1 MTDLTDI
8 LSIPVLEI
16 EKKLFELRDFDFITI
31 TDRGQNKKQE
41 QALQALTNGQHR
53 EVLYGGAAG
62 GGKSFLGC
70 TWLTF
75 MCETKPGTRW
85 FVGRESLKSIKE
97 STYITFLK
105 VFKAYGIEGVKYNA
119 NDHYLLFANGS
130 RIDFL
135 ELRYYPSDPLF
146 ERFGS
151 LEYTGGW
158 IEEAGEIA
166 FGAFDVLKTRVGR
179 HFNDQYGITP
189 ILFITCN
196 PKKNWLYYSFFSPWK
211 QGKLAPHRLFIQALI
226 MDNPAVDTGYLTQ
239 LRSLEDKPKRER
251 LLLGNWEYEDSPA
264 ALCDFDSIVSL
275 FTNDHVKPTGDKYGS
290 ADLAMQGRDKFIGG
304 YRNGMVV
311 RISIEMDKS
320 TGKEIE
326 TAVKGMLTKE
336 GIPHAKMVA
345 DSDGLGS
352 FLESYL
358 KNIKEFHGGAQ
369 ANDKKTFANLKS
381 ECAYKLAE
389 VINKHEMLII
399 CTDEQQQKII
409 EELGV
414 LQALDVDGDE
424 VRKRII
430 KKDAMK
436 EILGRSP
443 DYLDFLLMLMYHLVK
458 IKVAEPMEVTPGGKM
473 DADLV
478 RIKRMYG
485 IEG

>member
-1 MTDLTDI
+1 MRDLTDI
-8 LSIPVLEI
+8 LSIPILEI

-31 TDRGQNKKQE
+31 TERGQNKKQE
-41 QALQALTNGQHR
+41 AALNALTGGDRR

-62 GGKSFLGC
+62 GAKSWTGA

-75 MCETKPGTRW
+75 MAETRPGTRW
-85 FVGRESLKSIKE
+85 FIGRESLKSIKE

-105 VFKAYGIEGVKYNA
+105 VFKAYGIEAVKYNA
-119 NDHYLLFANGS
+119 NDHYLLFSNGS

-179 HFNDQYGITP
+179 HLNDQYGITP

-196 PKKNWLYYSFFSPWK
+196 PKKNWLYYFFYTLWK
-211 QGKLAPHRLFIQALI
+211 QNKLPAHRIFIQAFI
-226 MDNPAVDTGYLTQ
+226 HDNPAVDTGYLTQ
-239 LRSLEDKPKRER
+239 LRSLEDKSKRAR
-251 LLLGNWEYEDSPA
+251 LLLGDWDYSDDPS
-264 ALCDFDSIVSL
+264 ALCEFDSIVAL

-304 YRNGMVV
+304 FRDGMVV
-311 RISIEMDKS
+311 RIPIDMAKS

-326 TAVKGMLTKE
+326 LAVKGMLTKE
-336 GIPHAKMVA
+336 GIPHTKMVA

-358 KNIKEFHGGAQ
+358 KSIKEFHGGAQ

-389 VINKHEMLII
+389 VVNKHEMLII
-399 CTDEQQQKII
+399 CTEEQQQKII
-409 EELGV
+409 EELGA
-414 LQALDVDGDE
+414 LKALDVDSDE
-424 VRKRII
+424 VRKRVI

-436 EILGRSP
+436 DILGRSP
-443 DYLDFLLMLMYHLVK
+443 DYLDFLIMLMFFLVK
-458 IKVAEPMEVTPGGKM
+458 IKPAEPMEQTPGGRYEG
-473 DADLV
+473 DFE

-485 IEG
+485 M

>member
-1 MTDLTDI
+1 MTDLNDI

-31 TDRGQNKKQE
+31 TERGQNKKQE
-41 QALQALTNGQHR
+41 RALQALTSGQAR

-62 GGKSFLGC
+62 GAKSWTGC

-75 MCETKPGTRW
+75 MCETRPGTRW
-85 FVGRESLKSIKE
+85 FIGRESLKSIKE

-105 VFKAYGIEGVKYNA
+105 VFKAYGIEGVRYHA
-119 NDHYLLFANGS
+119 TEHYLLFANGS

-166 FGAFDVLKTRVGR
+166 FGAFDVLKTRIGR
-179 HFNDQYGITP
+179 HLNDQFGIIP

-196 PKKNWLYYSFFSPWK
+196 PKKNWLYYSFYTPWK
-211 QGKLAPHRLFIQALI
+211 QKKLPAHRLFIQAFI
-226 MDNPAVDTGYLTQ
+226 QDNPAVDTGYLAQ
-239 LRSLEDKPKRER
+239 LQSLEDKPKRER
-251 LLLGNWEYEDSPA
+251 LLLGNWDYEDDPS
-264 ALCDFDSIVSL
+264 ALCEFDAIVAL
-275 FTNDHVKPTGDKYGS
+275 FTNDHVRPTGDKYGS

-304 YRNGMVV
+304 FRDGMVV
-311 RISIEMDKS
+311 KISIDMEKS
-320 TGKEIE
+320 TGKQIE
-326 TAVKGMLTKE
+326 TEVKAMLTRE
-336 GIPHAKMVA
+336 GIPHTKMVA

-369 ANDKKTFANLKS
+369 ANDKKTYANLKS

-389 VINKHEMLII
+389 VVNKSEMLII
-399 CTDEQQQKII
+399 CSDEQQQKII

-414 LQALDVDGDE
+414 LKALDVDSDE
-424 VRKRII
+424 TRKRII

-436 EILGRSP
+436 DILGRSP
-443 DYLDFLLMLMYHLVK
+443 DYLDFLIMLMFHLVK
-458 IKVAEPMEVTPGGKM
+458 IKPAQPMEQTPGGKQE
-473 DADLV
+473 ADLA

-485 IEG
+485 M